1 MAQPTSNSP
10 SGAASD
16 RPERSRNA
24 KAQARHR
31 AKRKAYIEQLEQTVT
46 KLQTALALSPE
57 QVAALPP
64 PTLRIRQLE
73 QENTKIIRENEELR
87 RQLHMQ
93 TRRPSLMTDPH
104 LDMARRSSFQSS
116 MSSDYPDRELKR
128 RRMSQNVDGVY
139 LSPSQTPSPPT
150 IEASARQTNFSPP
163 PPPPP
168 LSHGYIPSSNNTS
181 SYSSPGLNSSNSILS
196 SGVQNGPLS
205 YQLPAVNTPSSAST
219 PTSYSQSVNENP
231 SHLLGGGHGLSS
243 SRCLPPTIHTT
254 PGGHGLAGA
263 PQYPS
268 SHYDSVKVEEDYI
281 SPTQESSHSLTYSP
295 VHSFNHVHHSAE
307 LSSWQS
313 YSADRT
319 QIHP

>member
-1 MAQPTSNSP
+1 MAQPTSNP
-10 SGAASD
+10 SSAGGD

-73 QENTKIIRENEELR
+73 QENTKLMRENEELR

-104 LDMARRSSFQSS
+104 FDMARRGSFQSS

-128 RRMSQNVDGVY
+128 RRLSQNVDGVY

-150 IEASARQTNFSPP
+150 MEASARPTNFSPP

-168 LSHGYIPSSNNTS
+168 LSHGGYMTSSNNTS
-181 SYSSPGLNSSNSILS
+181 AYSSPGLNSSNSILS
-196 SGVQNGPLS
+196 QNGPLS

-219 PTSYSQSVNENP
+219 PTSYSASTP
-231 SHLLGGGHGLSS
+231 FPTGRLSS
-243 SRCLPPTIHTT
+243 
-254 PGGHGLAGA
+254 
-263 PQYPS
+263 
-268 SHYDSVKVEEDYI
+268 
-281 SPTQESSHSLTYSP
+281 
-295 VHSFNHVHHSAE
+295 
-307 LSSWQS
+307 
-313 YSADRT
+313 
-319 QIHP
+319 

>member
-1 MAQPTSNSP
+1 MAQSTTTS
-10 SGAASD
+10 AD

-73 QENTKIIRENEELR
+73 QENSKLLRENDELR

-104 LDMARRSSFQSS
+104 FDMARRGSFHSSVSA
-116 MSSDYPDRELKR
+116 DYPDRNLKR
-128 RRMSQNVDGVY
+128 RRMSQNVDEVY

-150 IEASARQTNFSPP
+150 SEALARSSNFS
-163 PPPPP
+163 PPP
-168 LSHGYIPSSNNTS
+168 LSHGGYLPSSSTNTS
-181 SYSSPGLNSSNSILS
+181 AYSSPGLNSSNSMLS
-196 SGVQNGPLS
+196 SGLQNGPVS
-205 YQLPAVNTPSSAST
+205 YQLPAMSTPSSTST
-219 PTSYSQSVNENP
+219 PTSYSQPGHENP
-231 SHLLGGGHGLSS
+231 SSHSLVGGHGLSS
-243 SRCLPPTIHTT
+243 SRLPSVIH
-254 PGGHGLAGA
+254 PASGHHSLSGA
-263 PQYPS
+263 SQYPS
-268 SHYDSVKVEEDYI
+268 SHYDSVKVEEDYM
-281 SPTQESSHSLTYSP
+281 SPTQESSQNMSYSP
-295 VHSFNHVHHSAE
+295 VHSFSHHPHQAE
-307 LSSWQS
+307 LSSWHS

>member
-1 MAQPTSNSP
+1 MTSNTQS
-10 SGAASD
+10 ASNAD

-73 QENTKIIRENEELR
+73 QENSKLLRENDELR

-104 LDMARRSSFQSS
+104 FDIARRGSFQSTI
-116 MSSDYPDRELKR
+116 SSDYPDRDIKR
-128 RRMSQNVDGVY
+128 RRLSQNVDGVY

-150 IEASARQTNFSPP
+150 TEALARPGNFS
-163 PPPPP
+163 PPP
-168 LSHGYIPSSNNTS
+168 LSHGYMTSSNTTS
-181 SYSSPGLNSSNSILS
+181 AYSSPGMNSSASILS

-219 PTSYSQSVNENP
+219 PTSYSSGNEHP
-231 SHLLGGGHGLSS
+231 SHLIIGGHGLPS
-243 SRCLPPTIHTT
+243 SRSLPPNIHSA
-254 PGGHGLAGA
+254 PGSHGLSGA

-268 SHYDSVKVEEDYI
+268 SHYDVKVEEDYM

-295 VHSFNHVHHSAE
+295 IHSFNHAHPAE
-307 LSSWQS
+307 LSSWQG

>member
-1 MAQPTSNSP
+1 MAQAVSNSQSSSP
-10 SGAASD
+10 AD

-73 QENTKIIRENEELR
+73 QENSKLIREIDELR

-104 LDMARRSSFQSS
+104 FDIARRGSFQSS
-116 MSSDYPDRELKR
+116 ISSDYPDRELKR
-128 RRMSQNVDGVY
+128 RRVSQNIDGVY

-150 IEASARQTNFSPP
+150 TEALARSGNFSPPP

-168 LSHGYIPSSNNTS
+168 LSHGYMTSSNHPS
-181 SYSSPGLNSSNSILS
+181 AYSSPGMNSSNSILS
-196 SGVQNGPLS
+196 SGAQNGPLS
-205 YQLPAVNTPSSAST
+205 YQLPAVHTPSSAST
-219 PTSYSQSVNENP
+219 PTSYSSGNEHP
-231 SHLLGGGHGLSS
+231 SHLLVGGHGLPS
-243 SRCLPPTIHTT
+243 SRPLPSTMHSA
-254 PGGHGLAGA
+254 PGSHGLSGI

-268 SHYDSVKVEEDYI
+268 SQYDGVKVEEDYM

-295 VHSFNHVHHSAE
+295 IHSFNHPHPAE
-307 LSSWQS
+307 LSSWQQS

>member
-1 MAQPTSNSP
+1 MAQATSPNTS
-10 SGAASD
+10 SSATGHD

-73 QENTKIIRENEELR
+73 QENTKLLRENDELR

-104 LDMARRSSFQSS
+104 FDIARRGSFQSS
-116 MSSDYPDRELKR
+116 MSSDYPDRDLKR
-128 RRMSQNVDGVY
+128 RRLSQNVDGVY

-150 IEASARQTNFSPP
+150 TEALARPTNNFS
-163 PPPPP
+163 PPP
-168 LSHGYIPSSNNTS
+168 LSHGYVPSSTNTS
-181 SYSSPGLNSSNSILS
+181 AYSSPGSNTILS
-196 SGVQNGPLS
+196 SGLQGGPLS

-219 PTSYSQSVNENP
+219 PTSYSQSGNEHP
-231 SHLLGGGHGLSS
+231 SHPLVGGHGLPS
-243 SRCLPPTIHTT
+243 SRSLPSTLHSAHST
-254 PGGHGLAGA
+254 HGLSAA
-263 PQYPS
+263 HQYPS
-268 SHYDSVKVEEDYI
+268 SHYDSVKVEEDYM
-281 SPTQESSHSLTYSP
+281 SPTQESSHSLNYSP
-295 VHSFNHVHHSAE
+295 IHSFNHPHSAE

>member
-1 MAQPTSNSP
+1 
-10 SGAASD
+10 
-16 RPERSRNA
+16 
-24 KAQARHR
+24 
-31 AKRKAYIEQLEQTVT
+31 VT

-73 QENTKIIRENEELR
+73 QENTKLIRENEELR

-104 LDMARRSSFQSS
+104 FDMARRGSFQSSS

-150 IEASARQTNFSPP
+150 MEASARPTNVSPP

-168 LSHGYIPSSNNTS
+168 LSHGYMPSSNNTS
-181 SYSSPGLNSSNSILS
+181 AYSSPGLNSSHSILS
-196 SGVQNGPLS
+196 SGVQNGPFS

-219 PTSYSQSVNENP
+219 PTSYS
-231 SHLLGGGHGLSS
+231 
-243 SRCLPPTIHTT
+243 
-254 PGGHGLAGA
+254 
-263 PQYPS
+263 
-268 SHYDSVKVEEDYI
+268 
-281 SPTQESSHSLTYSP
+281 
-295 VHSFNHVHHSAE
+295 
-307 LSSWQS
+307 
-313 YSADRT
+313 
-319 QIHP
+319 

>member
-1 MAQPTSNSP
+1 M
-10 SGAASD
+10 
-16 RPERSRNA
+16 
-24 KAQARHR
+24 
-31 AKRKAYIEQLEQTVT
+31 T

-73 QENTKIIRENEELR
+73 QENTKLIRENEELR

-104 LDMARRSSFQSS
+104 LEMARRSSFQSS

-139 LSPSQTPSPPT
+139 LVSVLFSHSVPIFFSDARMKLQSPSQTPSPPT
-150 IEASARQTNFSPP
+150 MEASARTTNFSPP

-168 LSHGYIPSSNNTS
+168 LSHGYITSSNNTS

-219 PTSYSQSVNENP
+219 PTSYSASTSFP
-231 SHLLGGGHGLSS
+231 TGRLSS
-243 SRCLPPTIHTT
+243 
-254 PGGHGLAGA
+254 
-263 PQYPS
+263 
-268 SHYDSVKVEEDYI
+268 
-281 SPTQESSHSLTYSP
+281 
-295 VHSFNHVHHSAE
+295 
-307 LSSWQS
+307 
-313 YSADRT
+313 
-319 QIHP
+319 

>member
-1 MAQPTSNSP
+1 MAQSTTTS
-10 SGAASD
+10 AD

-73 QENTKIIRENEELR
+73 QENSKLLRENDELR

-104 LDMARRSSFQSS
+104 FDMARRGSFHSSVSA
-116 MSSDYPDRELKR
+116 DYPDRDLKR
-128 RRMSQNVDGVY
+128 RRMSQNVDEVY

-150 IEASARQTNFSPP
+150 SEALARPSNFS
-163 PPPPP
+163 PPP
-168 LSHGYIPSSNNTS
+168 LSHGGYLPSSSTNTS
-181 SYSSPGLNSSNSILS
+181 AYSSPGLNSSNSMLS
-196 SGVQNGPLS
+196 SGLQNGPVS
-205 YQLPAVNTPSSAST
+205 YQLPAMSTPSSTST
-219 PTSYSQSVNENP
+219 PTSYSQPGHENP
-231 SHLLGGGHGLSS
+231 SSHSLVGGHGLSS
-243 SRCLPPTIHTT
+243 SRLSSVIH
-254 PGGHGLAGA
+254 PASGHHSLSGA
-263 PQYPS
+263 SQYPS
-268 SHYDSVKVEEDYI
+268 SHYDSVKVEEDYM
-281 SPTQESSHSLTYSP
+281 SPTQESSQNMSYSP
-295 VHSFNHVHHSAE
+295 VHSFSHHPHQAE
-307 LSSWQS
+307 LSSWHS

>member
-1 MAQPTSNSP
+1 MAQATSNNP
-10 SGAASD
+10 STASSD

-73 QENTKIIRENEELR
+73 QENTKLIRENEELR

-104 LDMARRSSFQSS
+104 LDMARRGSFQSS

-128 RRMSQNVDGVY
+128 RRLSQNVDGVY
-139 LSPSQTPSPPT
+139 LSSSQTPSPPT
-150 IEASARQTNFSPP
+150 MEASARQTNFSPP

-168 LSHGYIPSSNNTS
+168 LSHGGYIPSSNNTS

-219 PTSYSQSVNENP
+219 PTSYSASTLFP
-231 SHLLGGGHGLSS
+231 TGRLSS
-243 SRCLPPTIHTT
+243 QRDC
-254 PGGHGLAGA
+254 A
-263 PQYPS
+263 PY
-268 SHYDSVKVEEDYI
+268 
-281 SPTQESSHSLTYSP
+281 
-295 VHSFNHVHHSAE
+295 
-307 LSSWQS
+307 
-313 YSADRT
+313 
-319 QIHP
+319 

>member
-1 MAQPTSNSP
+1 MAQAATNSQ
-10 SGAASD
+10 STAAGD

-73 QENTKIIRENEELR
+73 QENTKLIRENEELR

-104 LDMARRSSFQSS
+104 LEMARRGSFQSS

-128 RRMSQNVDGVY
+128 RRLSQNVDGVY

-150 IEASARQTNFSPP
+150 MEASARTTNFSP

-168 LSHGYIPSSNNTS
+168 LSHGYMTSSNNTS

-205 YQLPAVNTPSSAST
+205 YQLPSVNTPSSAST
-219 PTSYSQSVNENP
+219 PTSYSASTSFP
-231 SHLLGGGHGLSS
+231 TGRLSS
-243 SRCLPPTIHTT
+243 
-254 PGGHGLAGA
+254 
-263 PQYPS
+263 
-268 SHYDSVKVEEDYI
+268 
-281 SPTQESSHSLTYSP
+281 
-295 VHSFNHVHHSAE
+295 
-307 LSSWQS
+307 
-313 YSADRT
+313 
-319 QIHP
+319 

>member
-1 MAQPTSNSP
+1 MAQSTTS
-10 SGAASD
+10 AD

-73 QENTKIIRENEELR
+73 QENSKLLRENDELR

-93 TRRPSLMTDPH
+93 TRRPSSLMTDPH
-104 LDMARRSSFQSS
+104 FDMARRGSFHSSVSA
-116 MSSDYPDRELKR
+116 DYPDRDLKR
-128 RRMSQNVDGVY
+128 RRMSQNVDEVY

-150 IEASARQTNFSPP
+150 QEALARPSNFS
-163 PPPPP
+163 PPP
-168 LSHGYIPSSNNTS
+168 LSHGAYLPSSSTNTS
-181 SYSSPGLNSSNSILS
+181 AYSSPGLNSSNSMLS
-196 SGVQNGPLS
+196 SGLQNGPVS
-205 YQLPAVNTPSSAST
+205 YQLPAMSTPSSNST
-219 PTSYSQSVNENP
+219 PTSYSQPAHENP
-231 SHLLGGGHGLSS
+231 TSHPLLNGHGLPS
-243 SRCLPPTIHTT
+243 SRSLTSVIHSNQ
-254 PGGHGLAGA
+254 GHHSLSGA
-263 PQYPS
+263 SQYPS
-268 SHYDSVKVEEDYI
+268 SHYDSVKVEEDYM
-281 SPTQESSHSLTYSP
+281 SPTQESSQNMSYSP
-295 VHSFNHVHHSAE
+295 VHSFNHHPHQAE
-307 LSSWQS
+307 LSSWHS

>member
-1 MAQPTSNSP
+1 MAQATTNTQSATGP
-10 SGAASD
+10 D

-64 PTLRIRQLE
+64 PTMRIRQLE
-73 QENTKIIRENEELR
+73 QENSKLMRENDELR

-104 LDMARRSSFQSS
+104 FDIARRGSFQSS
-116 MSSDYPDRELKR
+116 ISSDYPDRDLKR
-128 RRMSQNVDGVY
+128 RRLSQNVDGVY

-150 IEASARQTNFSPP
+150 TEALARPGNFS
-163 PPPPP
+163 PPP
-168 LSHGYIPSSNNTS
+168 LSHGYMASSNNTS
-181 SYSSPGLNSSNSILS
+181 SYSSPGMNSSNSMLS

-219 PTSYSQSVNENP
+219 PTSYSSGNEHP
-231 SHLLGGGHGLSS
+231 SHLIIGGHGLPS
-243 SRCLPPTIHTT
+243 SRNPLPSAIHTA
-254 PGGHGLAGA
+254 PASHGLSGA
-263 PQYPS
+263 QYPS
-268 SHYDSVKVEEDYI
+268 SQYDGVKVEDDYM

-295 VHSFNHVHHSAE
+295 IHSFNNHPHPAE
-307 LSSWQS
+307 LSSWQG

>member
-1 MAQPTSNSP
+1 MAQAATSNS
-10 SGAASD
+10 SATSAD

-73 QENTKIIRENEELR
+73 QENSKLMRENDELR
-87 RQLHMQ
+87 RQLQMQ
-93 TRRPSLMTDPH
+93 TRRPPLMTDPH
-104 LDMARRSSFQSS
+104 FDIARRGSFQSS
-116 MSSDYPDRELKR
+116 ISSDYPDRDLKR
-128 RRMSQNVDGVY
+128 RRLSQNVDGVY

-150 IEASARQTNFSPP
+150 TEALARPGNFS
-163 PPPPP
+163 PPP
-168 LSHGYIPSSNNTS
+168 LSHGYMPSSSNTS
-181 SYSSPGLNSSNSILS
+181 AYSSPGMNSSHSILS
-196 SGVQNGPLS
+196 SAAHNGPLS
-205 YQLPAVNTPSSAST
+205 YQLPSVNTPSSAST
-219 PTSYSQSVNENP
+219 PTSYSQSGNEQLP
-231 SHLLGGGHGLSS
+231 SHLLVGGHGLPS
-243 SRCLPPTIHTT
+243 SRSLPSHIHTA
-254 PGGHGLAGA
+254 PGSHGLSGV
-263 PQYPS
+263 PQYTS
-268 SHYDSVKVEEDYI
+268 SQYDAVKVEDDYM

-295 VHSFNHVHHSAE
+295 IHSFNHPPHPAE
-307 LSSWQS
+307 LSNWQS

>member
-1 MAQPTSNSP
+1 MAQAATSNS
-10 SGAASD
+10 STTSAD

-73 QENTKIIRENEELR
+73 QENSKLHRENDELR

-104 LDMARRSSFQSS
+104 FDVTRRGSFQSS
-116 MSSDYPDRELKR
+116 MSSDYPDRDLKR
-128 RRMSQNVDGVY
+128 RRLSQNVDGVY

-150 IEASARQTNFSPP
+150 QEALARPTNFS
-163 PPPPP
+163 PPP

-181 SYSSPGLNSSNSILS
+181 AYSSPGVNSSHTILS
-196 SGVQNGPLS
+196 SGLQNGPLS

-219 PTSYSQSVNENP
+219 PTSYSSGNEHP
-231 SHLLGGGHGLSS
+231 PHPLVGGHGLPS
-243 SRCLPPTIHTT
+243 SRSLPSTIHSA
-254 PGGHGLAGA
+254 PGSHGLSGA

-268 SHYDSVKVEEDYI
+268 SQYDGVKVEEEYM
-281 SPTQESSHSLTYSP
+281 SPTQESSHSLAYSP
-295 VHSFNHVHHSAE
+295 IHHSFNHHAHAHAAE
-307 LSSWQS
+307 LSSWQT

>member
-1 MAQPTSNSP
+1 MAQAATNTQSSTS
-10 SGAASD
+10 AD

-73 QENTKIIRENEELR
+73 QENSKLMRENDELR

-104 LDMARRSSFQSS
+104 FDIARRGSFQST
-116 MSSDYPDRELKR
+116 MSSDYPDRDIKR
-128 RRMSQNVDGVY
+128 RRLSQNVDGVY

-150 IEASARQTNFSPP
+150 TEALARPGNFS
-163 PPPPP
+163 PPP
-168 LSHGYIPSSNNTS
+168 LSHGYMPPSSNTS
-181 SYSSPGLNSSNSILS
+181 AYSSPGMNSSNSILS
-196 SGVQNGPLS
+196 SGVQNGGPLS

-219 PTSYSQSVNENP
+219 PTSYS
-231 SHLLGGGHGLSS
+231 
-243 SRCLPPTIHTT
+243 
-254 PGGHGLAGA
+254 
-263 PQYPS
+263 
-268 SHYDSVKVEEDYI
+268 
-281 SPTQESSHSLTYSP
+281 
-295 VHSFNHVHHSAE
+295 
-307 LSSWQS
+307 
-313 YSADRT
+313 
-319 QIHP
+319 